1 MEGWIKLHRKFCGWE
16 WFNISEMVHL
26 FIYLLINANH
36 EDGNWRGISIKRG
49 QIINGR
55 NSLPENTGISSQT
68 IRTCLSRLK
77 STNEITIK
85 STNKYSI
92 ITITKYDD
100 YQGLILNSNQQ
111 TNQPTPNNQPATNQ
125 QLTTNKNNKEEKEY
139 KEDIQKRKSDFE
151 NYVFEYDPLKYSQE
165 LLKDFCSYWT
175 EKNKKGDKMRFEA
188 EKFFDIGRRLAT
200 WNKNNSKFSKD
211 KYEPEIIRP
220 VFRPYPT
227 K

>member
-1 MEGWIKLHRKFCGWE
+1 MSSTINFKLYTPTGGLHQAERHTPTSLVFFRLQGFLFDMEGWIKLHRKFCGWE

-49 QIINGR
+49 QIITGR
-55 NSLPENTGISSQT
+55 NSLSENTGISSQT

-111 TNQPTPNNQPATNQ
+111 TNQPRPRIY
-125 QLTTNKNNKEEKEY
+125 LFLNK
-139 KEDIQKRKSDFE
+139 
-151 NYVFEYDPLKYSQE
+151 
-165 LLKDFCSYWT
+165 
-175 EKNKKGDKMRFEA
+175 
-188 EKFFDIGRRLAT
+188 
-200 WNKNNSKFSKD
+200 
-211 KYEPEIIRP
+211 
-220 VFRPYPT
+220 
-227 K
+227 